1 MNYISK
7 QTPLQI
13 RQGPL
18 QVGTPKNGSNE
29 FNGNKH
35 RSTINTSSLSPSF
48 HTTIPSDTITSTSND
63 SYVCV
68 PHDCRKYS
76 RLYFNLLP
84 PCFVAC
90 KQRRGVKRDEY
101 NLELISSNIPICS
114 QKHMQVLKKKLQ
126 RACHYRKPDIDGDV
140 SSGRSFLEHFGPNVF
155 NLSCIDLR
163 QGHKCSGCFV
173 ADEARGRPKRVLE
186 QDENIRYYYAER
198 DLECSTNFHEFALK
212 FVVKQVETFH
222 PSEQCGIDGSRQPD
236 IKPRTLLST
245 QCYSPWKRLIHS
257 VGTSSGP
264 NLSISC
270 LVNHHMKDSDSKVIK
285 QFSAENEGI
294 QPFTNSSQEDRACK
308 ENGRKVWTL
317 ACKTENATGRRE
329 ASKHLLISIV
339 IGLTFIATIIL
350 LLTEQR
356 CFKNYFAKFLFNSP
370 KPRRNN
376 CQKEPANTEIGWSAY
391 ISAFKTEN
399 AGGERQATYHETN
412 RVKHLLVTIHFAI
425 VALASFM
432 VTCICH
438 IFVKMF
444 PKFTGPKPSSA
455 TFIIRP
461 TSKPPTSTNSSNGK
475 LILNNH
481 ERAFECIHLL

>member
-1 MNYISK
+1 
-7 QTPLQI
+7 
-13 RQGPL
+13 
-18 QVGTPKNGSNE
+18 
-29 FNGNKH
+29 
-35 RSTINTSSLSPSF
+35 
-48 HTTIPSDTITSTSND
+48 
-63 SYVCV
+63 
-68 PHDCRKYS
+68 
-76 RLYFNLLP
+76 
-84 PCFVAC
+84 
-90 KQRRGVKRDEY
+90 
-101 NLELISSNIPICS
+101 
-114 QKHMQVLKKKLQ
+114 MQVLKKKLQ
-126 RACHYRKPDIDGDV
+126 QACHYRKPHIDGDV
-140 SSGRSFLEHFGPNVF
+140 SSGRSFLEHFGPNIF

-198 DLECSTNFHEFALK
+198 DLEFSTNFHEFVLK

-222 PSEQCGIDGSRQPD
+222 LSEQCGIDGSRQPD
-236 IKPRTLLST
+236 TKPRTLLST
-245 QCYSPWKRLIHS
+245 QCYSAWKRLIHS

-285 QFSAENEGI
+285 QFSAEKEGI
-294 QPFTNSSQEDRACK
+294 QPFTNSSQEERVCK

-391 ISAFKTEN
+391 ISASKTEN

-425 VALASFM
+425 VTLASFI

-438 IFVKMF
+438 IFAKMF
-444 PKFTGPKPSSA
+444 PKFTDPKPSSA

-475 LILNNH
+475 IILYRKKSMKT
-481 ERAFECIHLL
+481 EIDFE